1 MGRPQSSS
9 DYSRCS
15 RSNPNPCHFPG
26 PTNGDTAL
34 RCTDVAR
41 TLHGRCTCTFLRYS
55 RVSSIYGGARSLIFI
70 LNSSTGDRP
79 ADHYTVKMAP
89 LTLHSA
95 KHMVSAVSAL
105 VYARPFEGKDNRYH
119 ISGPA
124 LSLFWLHTTPLARRK
139 HQVREVALSR
149 LGLLDRLKTTSA
161 TVAREAIADKSV
173 RGV

>member
-1 MGRPQSSS
+1 MFTKQPKSL
-9 DYSRCS
+9 
-15 RSNPNPCHFPG
+15 PLPG
-26 PTNGDTAL
+26 ANEWGYGPA
-34 RCTDVAR
+34 
-41 TLHGRCTCTFLRYS
+41 LHGRCTCTFLRYS
-55 RVSSIYGGARSLIFI
+55 RVSSLYGGARSLIFI

-161 TVAREAIADKSV
+161 AVAREAIAEKSV
-173 RGV
+173 WGI

>member
-1 MGRPQSSS
+1 MGDRNLVLVLVPTI
-9 DYSRCS
+9 
-15 RSNPNPCHFPG
+15 PG
-26 PTNGDTAL
+26 VHEATQIPPKSLPLPGANEWGYGPA
-34 RCTDVAR
+34 
-41 TLHGRCTCTFLRYS
+41 LHGRCTCTFLRYS